1 MTRIFL
7 KKLCVFSDQYQGI
20 NRMTREAWLLQ
31 AIDILKVEKFV
42 PLGHKFNN
50 IRISV
55 GFTSRKKAIGQ
66 WWEPKST
73 ADHHSSIFI
82 HPGRGEPVDI
92 LGILVH
98 ELVHDVCGAAAGHG
112 PKFKKLATALG
123 LEGKMRATEPGKEL
137 EKYLKTV
144 AKRLGK
150 FPHSALKQ
158 NASPVK
164 KQGTRMVKMECMLC
178 GFICRAAISKI
189 IEVGSPLC
197 ACGGGQMEVE
207 TPA

>member
-1 MTRIFL
+1 
-7 KKLCVFSDQYQGI
+7 
-20 NRMTREAWLLQ
+20 MTREAWLLR
-31 AIDILKVEKFV
+31 AIDILGKEKFF

-50 IRISV
+50 IRVSV

-73 ADHHSSIFI
+73 ADNHSSIFI
-82 HPGRGEPVDI
+82 HPGRGDEVDI

-98 ELVHDVCGAAAGHG
+98 ELCHDCLGAAEGHG
-112 PKFKKLATALG
+112 RKFKKLATSLG
-123 LEGKMRATEPGKEL
+123 LEGKMRATEVGKDL

-144 AKRLGK
+144 SKRLGK

-164 KQGTRMVKMECMLC
+164 KQTTRMVKMECETC
-178 GFICRAAISKI
+178 GYICRAATTTI
-189 IEVGSPLC
+189 INHGPVLC
-197 ACGGGQMEVE
+197 PCNEEPMAVE
-207 TPA
+207 LPEEGE